1 VDAHGRS
8 SAIDRYIL
16 LYQLIGERHSLKCI
30 CLDVDRV
37 AAKREGQMII
47 KGCDRYQNWWS
58 IIKGCGRYQ
67 SNWGIIKGCGRYQ
80 NWWSIIK
87 GCGRYQSNMGIIK
100 GVDFDRYQIE
110 RICSIERNLPT
121 CRAERLDSR
130 LEIPLSSA
138 DQRPSILWRLTGRP
152 PTFVSWSR
160 VQVRPCLLLS
170 WLLLSL

>member
-1 VDAHGRS
+1 MDAHGRS

-47 KGCDRYQNWWS
+47 KGCGRYQNWWS

-67 SNWGIIKGCGRYQ
+67 SNW
-80 NWWSIIK
+80 
-87 GCGRYQSNMGIIK
+87 GIIK

-170 WLLLSL
+170 WLLLSP